1 MLVEAI
7 KKDGYFYIP
16 YLDTL
21 GLKKDRITFEITQ
34 IIFPDTELEEVYEI
48 IEDLKKDPKNKDFI
62 KLILKE

>member
-7 KKDGYFYIP
+7 KKNGHFYIP

-34 IIFPDTELEEVYEI
+34 IIFPDTKFEEI
-48 IEDLKKDPKNKDFI
+48 H
-62 KLILKE
+62 